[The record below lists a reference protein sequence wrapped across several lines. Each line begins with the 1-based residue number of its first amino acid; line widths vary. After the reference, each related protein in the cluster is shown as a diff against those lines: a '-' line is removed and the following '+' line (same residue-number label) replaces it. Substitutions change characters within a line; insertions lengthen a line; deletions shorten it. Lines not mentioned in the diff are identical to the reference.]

1 MKWRLGKKEAGRRI
15 PRPTE
20 STGWGRVLRAFLF
33 GLLFVALSTGALVM
47 RFPPGE
53 QVTLSVGDVS
63 PTDIRSPRQR
73 TFISEVLTQRARAEA
88 EASVPD
94 VYDPPEKRVA
104 RQQIARAQ
112 EVLAYIDAVR
122 RDPLA
127 TDEERIAYLKAIAD
141 VPLDD
146 EVAADILSLSEAAWQ
161 QVSEETVRVLDLVMR
176 EEIRETWLEDK
187 RRTVPARVSLA
198 LDETQT
204 DVVVALVRGLMRPNS
219 FYNAAKTAELR
230 RQKAESIEPVSR
242 TIEAG
247 EVILRAGDIV
257 DELDVEA
264 LEALGLRESEL
275 NWREVAQAAAF
286 LALITLLGW
295 LYLGR
300 TYPQVWDSLPQAALL
315 TVLLVAFVFLARVM
329 VPGHVV
335 LPYLFPLAGLSL
347 LLGAMLHIQVGVTGA
362 LMLTLVAGYLS
373 QGALEVMV
381 YLLTGGLLAPLSV
394 RRVGRLNSF
403 LWVGVYVAL
412 AQGVAILAFRLPTE
426 NYDWLGLATLL
437 AAGVANGAF
446 SSSLTLLGMFLLGSL
461 FQVTTP
467 LRLME
472 LARPTHPL
480 LNQLLMKA
488 PGTYNHTL
496 LISNLAEQAAE
507 AIGADA
513 QLARVGAYYHDI
525 GKTLRPYFYVDNQF
539 DGSNVHEQLDP
550 QTSAQI
556 VISHVTDG
564 LELGRKYRLP
574 KRVLAFIPEHHGTM
588 LVRYFYCQAC
598 EEAGGCENV
607 DESLFRYPGPK
618 PQSKETAI
626 VMLADGCEA
635 LVRSEHPTTPQEV
648 DALVQRIIRERIEE
662 GQLDECDLTMRDLD
676 EIRQAFVGV
685 LQGLYHPRVRY
696 PKMPVEAARGMPPVP
711 SAEAPESLAQE
722 ESRRGG

>member
-1 MKWRLGKKEAGRRI
+1 MTWWWGKKREMGRRGRRAT
-15 PRPTE
+15 PGA
-20 STGWGRVLRAFLF
+20 GWGRVLRAALF
-33 GLLFVALSTGALVM
+33 GLLFVVLSTGALVM
-47 RFPPGE
+47 RFPLGE

-122 RDPLA
+122 QDPLA
-127 TDEERIAYLKAIAD
+127 TDAERIAYLKAIAD

-146 EVAADILSLSEAAWQ
+146 DVASEILSLSEAAWQ
-161 QVSEETVRVLDLVMR
+161 QVSEEVLRVLDLVMR

-204 DVVVALVRGLMRPNS
+204 DGVVALVRGLMRPNS

-230 RQKAESIEPVSR
+230 RQKAESVEPVSR

-247 EVILRAGDIV
+247 EVILRAGDLV

-264 LEALGLRESEL
+264 LDALGLRESEW
-275 NWREVAQAAAF
+275 NWKEVARAAAF
-286 LALITLLGW
+286 LALITLVAW

-300 TYPQVWDSLPQAALL
+300 TYPQVWDHLPQATLFA
-315 TVLLVAFVFLARVM
+315 VLLVAFVFLAKTM

-335 LPYLFPLAGLSL
+335 LPYLFPLAGASL
-347 LLGAMLHIQVGVTGA
+347 LLGSVLHMQVGVTGA

-373 QGALEVMV
+373 QGSLEIMV
-381 YLLTGGLLAPLSV
+381 CLLMGGLLAPLSV

-412 AQGVAILAFRLPTE
+412 AQAVAILAFRLPSG
-426 NYDWLGLATLL
+426 NYDWLGLVTLL
-437 AAGVANGAF
+437 AAGVANGALA
-446 SSSLTLLGMFLLGSL
+446 SSLTLLGMFVLGSL
-461 FQVTTP
+461 FRVTTP

-513 QLARVGAYYHDI
+513 PLARVGAYYHDI

-588 LVRYFYCQAC
+588 LVRYFYNQAC

-607 DESLFRYPGPK
+607 DEALFRYPGPK

-648 DALVQRIIRERIEE
+648 DALVQRIIRQRVEE

-676 EIRQAFVGV
+676 EIRRAFVGV

-696 PKMPVEAARGMPPVP
+696 PKVP
-711 SAEAPESLAQE
+711 EEVPETPSPSSAGAPGPLVQE
-722 ESRRGG
+722 EGRRGR

>member
-1 MKWRLGKKEAGRRI
+1 MKWRFGNRKARGLGRRP
-15 PRPTE
+15 PRA
-20 STGWGRVLRAFLF
+20 TGRARFLRAFVF
-33 GLLFVALSTGALVM
+33 GLLFIALSTGALVM
-47 RFPPGE
+47 RLPPGG

-73 TFISEVLTQRARAEA
+73 TFISQVLTQRARAEA

-94 VYDPPEKRVA
+94 VYDPPEKRIA

-112 EVLAYIDAVR
+112 EILAYIEAVR
-122 RDPLA
+122 HDASA
-127 TDEERIAYLKAIAD
+127 TEDEKTAYLKAIAD
-141 VPLDD
+141 VPLTDD
-146 EVAADILSLSEAAWQ
+146 VATKVLALSDVAWEQVAEEVL
-161 QVSEETVRVLDLVMR
+161 RVLDLVMR
-176 EEIRETWLEDK
+176 DEIRETWLEDK
-187 RRTVPARVSLA
+187 RRTVPARVSLD

-230 RQKAESIEPVSR
+230 RQKAESVTPVSR

-264 LEALGLRESEL
+264 LDALGLRESER
-275 NWREVAQAAAF
+275 NWQEVARAAAF
-286 LALITLLGW
+286 LAIITLVAW
-295 LYLGR
+295 LYLTR
-300 TYPQVWDSLPQAALL
+300 TYPHVWDSLPQATLWTALL
-315 TVLLVAFVFLARVM
+315 VLFVLLAKVM
-329 VPGHVV
+329 IPGHVV
-335 LPYLFPLAGLSL
+335 LPYVFPLAGLSV
-347 LLGAMLHIQVGVTGA
+347 LLGSMLHFQAGVTGA
-362 LMLTLVAGYLS
+362 LVLTLVAGYLS
-373 QGALEVMV
+373 QGSLEVMV
-381 YLLTGGLLAPLSV
+381 YLLTGGLLAPLSM
-394 RRVGRLNSF
+394 RRVGRLNNF
-403 LWVGVYVAL
+403 LWMGVYVAL
-412 AQGVAILAFRLPTE
+412 AGAAAIAAFRLPAG

-437 AAGVANGAF
+437 SASVANGAA
-446 SSSLTLLGMFLLGSL
+446 SSSLTLLAMFLLGSL
-461 FQVTTP
+461 FRVTTP

-564 LELGRKYRLP
+564 LELGKKYRLP
-574 KRVLAFIPEHHGTM
+574 GRVLAFIPEHHGTM
-588 LVRYFYCQAC
+588 LVRYFYNQAC
-598 EEAGGCENV
+598 EQSGGCENV

-635 LVRSEHPTTPQEV
+635 LVRSEHPATPEEV
-648 DALVQRIIRERIEE
+648 DALVQRIIRQRIEE

-676 EIRQAFVGV
+676 QIRRAFVGV
-685 LQGLYHPRVRY
+685 LQGVYHPRVRY
-696 PKMPVEAARGMPPVP
+696 PKAPEPPNGTMPAVP
-711 SAEAPESLAQE
+711 SPVRERLAQE
-722 ESRRGG
+722 EEGHGR